1 MKIAFLLNS
10 LAIGGSE
17 KKIVN
22 LANRISEKGWNVSV
36 IYVSGSNEL
45 EVNLN
50 DTVTVTKLREVDE
63 SFYSGIN
70 SACDFLIEKGVDT
83 VFTVNM
89 YPLLYVIKAKVK
101 RGKKLRFVSLTNT
114 TKFETIEKE
123 LQMLV
128 YRSALFFA
136 DHIAYGA
143 EAQKLLW
150 QKKYKLGK
158 MPASILYNGV
168 DTDKYSRNSALDLH
182 ASLLHEKLQ
191 LAKFDF
197 VFCTV
202 AQLRIEK
209 RHQDIIE
216 ACAKLK
222 SSDIN
227 VACMFVGGGNPSYQ
241 QKLRSLAEHYKVID
255 NIKFVGQV
263 DDCRPYLV
271 ASNAF
276 LLASESET
284 FSNAALEAMA
294 LSLPVLMSDVGGAP
308 EMVKQGSNG
317 YLFEALNPGAMAKKM
332 QQLIS
337 KTEKQRLGQN
347 ARQRVEREFS
357 YQAMVKNYM
366 DVAQHV

>member
-17 KKIVN
+17 RKVVN
-22 LANRISEKGWNVSV
+22 LANRISEKGWDVSV
-36 IYVSGSNEL
+36 MYVSGSNEL
-45 EVNLN
+45 EVNL
-50 DTVTVTKLREVDE
+50 DDSITVIKLREVND

-70 SACDFLIEKGVDT
+70 SACDFLIDKGIET

-89 YPLLYVIKAKVK
+89 YPLLYAIKAKVK
-101 RGKKLRFVSLTNT
+101 RGKNLRFVSLTNT
-114 TKFETIEKE
+114 TQFETVKKE

-136 DHIAYGA
+136 DHIAFGA

-168 DTDKYSRNSALDLH
+168 DTEKFCRNFSLEQH
-182 ASLLHEKLQ
+182 ASLLQEELQ

-222 SSDIN
+222 SHDVN
-227 VACMFVGGGNPSYQ
+227 VACMFVGAGTPSYQ
-241 QKLRSLAEHYKVID
+241 QTLRALAEQHNVTE
-255 NIKFVGQV
+255 NIIFIGQV

-271 ASNAF
+271 ASDAF

-308 EMVKQGSNG
+308 EMVEQGSNG
-317 YLFEALNPGAMAKKM
+317 YLFEALNPGAMAQQM
-332 QQLIS
+332 RQLIS
-337 KTEKQRLGQN
+337 QTEEQGLGQN
-347 ARQRVEREFS
+347 ARKRVERDFS
-357 YQAMVKNYM
+357 NQAMVKNYM